1 MSNDLQSWIVV
12 SGIFAAVAAVTMLT
26 GSYILRRERIRSRL
40 ALGTVSPSGFP
51 GAAAPALI
59 DRFDNKLV
67 GLDLQ
72 KRTKLRFELLRAG
85 YFSVDAPKI
94 FVVTRF
100 LLTIG
105 LPLAGFILSTLV
117 VTSISR
123 ELQVLLFG
131 VLMYLGYAG
140 PDAYV
145 KRRQAHLLET
155 YRIVFPDFLDL
166 IVVCIDSGLS
176 FEAALIRIG
185 KEFNNQSPEF
195 ATNLALLG
203 SEMRSGRGTTKAL
216 DNLSD
221 RLGLDE
227 AKSFAMLLKQS
238 IELGSDIGD
247 GLRSFADD
255 MRDKRLSRAETIAN
269 VLPVKLTIPLGLFIF
284 PVMMIVIL
292 TPVLIKLMRVFGQ
305 IAGG

>member
-1 MSNDLQSWIVV
+1 
-12 SGIFAAVAAVTMLT
+12 
-26 GSYILRRERIRSRL
+26 
-40 ALGTVSPSGFP
+40 
-51 GAAAPALI
+51 
-59 DRFDNKLV
+59 
-67 GLDLQ
+67 
-72 KRTKLRFELLRAG
+72 
-85 YFSVDAPKI
+85 
-94 FVVTRF
+94 
-100 LLTIG
+100 
-105 LPLAGFILSTLV
+105 
-117 VTSISR
+117 
-123 ELQVLLFG
+123 
-131 VLMYLGYAG
+131 
-140 PDAYV
+140 
-145 KRRQAHLLET
+145 LET
-155 YRIVFPDFLDL
+155 YRIIFPDFLDL
-166 IVVCIDSGLS
+166 LVVCIDSGLS

-185 KEFNNQSPEF
+185 REFIAQSPEF

-203 SEMRSGRGTTKAL
+203 SEMRSGRGTTEAM

-255 MRDKRLSRAETIAN
+255 MRDKRMSRAETIAN
-269 VLPVKLTIPLGLFIF
+269 VLPVKLTIPLGLCIF